1 MVLLPLIALAVGL
14 AGSRAGGEV
23 TRPLDRFGVQAS
35 PGSLALVHL
44 TERSVVASP
53 CGGHSL
59 SHRPRRHAPRGVHR
73 SRFVSPRSG
82 DQRDMTIESLLWFV
96 IVLAFIGLLVGA
108 VARVLVPGPTPMGI
122 LGTIGAGIAGAF
134 IGGFIG
140 RLLFGPGLSNGWSFL
155 LSVVAAAG
163 VVWLVSGRAR
173 TYRYGR
179 QRDTLVYD
187 RGYDDRVLVDDDRSY
202 RPLARR
208 RRFF

>member
-1 MVLLPLIALAVGL
+1 
-14 AGSRAGGEV
+14 
-23 TRPLDRFGVQAS
+23 
-35 PGSLALVHL
+35 
-44 TERSVVASP
+44 
-53 CGGHSL
+53 
-59 SHRPRRHAPRGVHR
+59 
-73 SRFVSPRSG
+73 
-82 DQRDMTIESLLWFV
+82 MTIESLLWFV